1 MKIAPFTKTY
11 EGRRVL
17 DFPGMTLEAGKIYAV
32 IGANGS
38 GKTTFGKI
46 LCKIL
51 PPDQKGAVLD
61 GVAVGYMPQKN
72 YAFRMSTRRNLLL
85 AGKEEARAKNLMERL
100 QLGHLALKRA
110 DKLSGGE
117 TARMALARIMMKR
130 FDLVILDEPTAAMD
144 MESTALT
151 ETLIRDYVRDTG
163 CALLLVTHS
172 LQQARRLADEVLFFH
187 KGALLE
193 YGSKEQVLYTPKM
206 AQTKQFL
213 EFYGK

>member
-1 MKIAPFTKTY
+1 
-11 EGRRVL
+11 
-17 DFPGMTLEAGKIYAV
+17 
-32 IGANGS
+32 
-38 GKTTFGKI
+38 
-46 LCKIL
+46 
-51 PPDQKGAVLD
+51 
-61 GVAVGYMPQKN
+61 
-72 YAFRMSTRRNLLL
+72 
-85 AGKEEARAKNLMERL
+85 
-100 QLGHLALKRA
+100 
-110 DKLSGGE
+110 
-117 TARMALARIMMKR
+117 
-130 FDLVILDEPTAAMD
+130 MD